1 MKYSTEEALSEIEK
15 RSREIEKAED
25 KKKGMLLSA
34 ATFCLTLVLIP
45 VIAVYGNAGTVT
57 GAGSAYGSFFIAA
70 EYGGYVLTG
79 LVSFV
84 AGVALTLLI
93 RSRQKCGGDEEKK
106 TRRNMGGRKNE
117 RKKGQ

>member
-1 MKYSTEEALSEIEK
+1 MKYTTEEALSEIEK

-25 KKKGMLLSA
+25 KKNGMLLSA

-45 VIAVYGNAGTVT
+45 LIAVYGNAGTVT

-70 EYGGYVLTG
+70 EYGGYVLTA

-93 RSRQKCGGDEEKK
+93 RNRQRHAEEEKK
-106 TRRNMGGRKNE
+106 DEDDNSG
-117 RKKGQ
+117 